1 MRTAVYSGTRNL
13 YPDMVTAVKSLLHHD
28 GADRVVL
35 LIEDDEFPYTLPD
48 CCESMNMRD
57 QEWFWPH
64 GPNYCSQWTYMVLM
78 RAALAKIFPEED
90 KVLSLDVDT
99 IVDGDISGLWE
110 LPLDQYY
117 LAAAEE
123 PNTPKA
129 EHYVQMGVV
138 LFNLKKMREDRMDSR
153 LIHAINTRKFDF
165 VEQGTPRAG
174 RVPPLRGPP
183 YQHKAS
189 ITSTGTQ
196 SPRTI
201 RGYIIMRRSPTGTRC
216 RWCKNTGI
224 WNSGSDRRQK
234 GAFFYAAIAQA
245 RTAFARCQRVR
256 FTPRGFTYSSL

>member
-13 YPDMVTAVKSLLHHD
+13 YPDMVTAVKSLLIHD

-35 LIEDDEFPYTLPD
+35 IIEDDEFPYPMPD
-48 CCESMNMRD
+48 CCEFMNLRD
-57 QEWFWPH
+57 QQWFWPH
-64 GPNYCSQWTYMVLM
+64 GPNYNSQWTYMVLM

-138 LFNLKKMREDRMDSR
+138 LFNLKKMREDRMDNK

-165 VEQGTPRAG
+165 VEQDCINELCQGNILLMDSKYNVNNYTYPTDDPRI
-174 RVPPLRGPP
+174 L
-183 YQHKAS
+183 H
-189 ITSTGTQ
+189 
-196 SPRTI
+196 
-201 RGYIIMRRSPTGTRC
+201 
-216 RWCKNTGI
+216 
-224 WNSGSDRRQK
+224 
-234 GAFFYAAIAQA
+234 FAAISNWQDQPAVHKYRNMEFKA
-245 RTAFARCQRVR
+245 R
-256 FTPRGFTYSSL
+256 